1 MDNKDQDGN
10 EELIIENCKR
20 CNPYCTVGKKKKK
33 DNTDFYMR
41 LILFEL

>member
-20 CNPYCTVGKKKKK
+20 CNPYCKVAKKKKK
-33 DNTDFYMR
+33 TTTLNCVS
-41 LILFEL
+41 I

>member
-20 CNPYCTVGKKKKK
+20 CNPYCKVAKKKKK
-33 DNTDFYMR
+33 NNTELCFYLVFGER
-41 LILFEL
+41 

>member
-20 CNPYCTVGKKKKK
+20 CDPYCKVAKKKKK
-33 DNTDFYMR
+33 RNT
-41 LILFEL
+41 ELCFCLVFGER